1 MNHQFIQH
9 LKKDHEEQRRLGEE
23 LGKAKTAEERK
34 RLHKELYNA
43 IKPHIEGED
52 VSIFDHLE
60 SAGGESREGALEALQ
75 EHHIARVLLRELME
89 LDPEGDILNAK
100 AKVLHESNR
109 HHMNEEEQTHFPRI
123 ESLASKEELDRLFEA
138 YEEREES
145 EERV

>member
-1 MNHQFIQH
+1 MNHPFIQH
-9 LKKDHEEQRRLGEE
+9 LMKDHKKQRRLGEE
-23 LGKAKTAEERK
+23 LGKAKTVEERK
-34 RLHKELYNA
+34 RLRKELYNA

-52 VSIFDHLE
+52 VSIFDYLE
-60 SAGGESREGALEALQ
+60 SAGGQAREGALEAMQ
-75 EHHIARVLLRELME
+75 EHHVARVLLRELME

-123 ESLASKEELDRLFEA
+123 ESMASKEELDRLYKE

-145 EERV
+145 EEEV